1 MCSTGRQS
9 AESQNDLTKVIL
21 NPKEKLQMKILVIG
35 GTGTVGSQVVRELL
49 ARQMDVRVLT
59 RSADKAKSLLA
70 GAQGVTGDLLDP
82 GAVRSVFRGMD
93 GVFLLSG
100 VSTTETHEGLMALNG
115 IRMSG
120 VKRLVYMSVYNLDQA
135 LHLPHFGS
143 KLPME
148 SVVKSSG
155 IPYTILRPNNFYQ
168 NDYLFKDA
176 LLEHAIYPQPLGDL
190 GLSRVDVR
198 DIAEA
203 AAIAL
208 TTAGHEGQ
216 TYNLVGPDV
225 HTGQSTAEAWGR
237 ALGKSVAYAGND
249 LDAWEQQSLQYL
261 PAWMVFDFRLMY
273 AFFQE
278 KGFKATP
285 SDLERLKQLLGHA
298 PRNFEDFAQETARIW
313 GT

>member
-1 MCSTGRQS
+1 
-9 AESQNDLTKVIL
+9 
-21 NPKEKLQMKILVIG
+21 MKILVIG

-59 RSADKAKSLLA
+59 RSADKAKSLPA

-82 GAVRSVFRGMD
+82 GTVRSVFRGMD

-143 KLPME
+143 KLPIE

-168 NDYLFKDA
+168 NDYWFKDA
-176 LLEHAIYPQPLGDL
+176 LLEHGVYPQPLGDL

-225 HTGQSTAEAWGR
+225 HTGQSTAAAWGR

-285 SDLERLKQLLGHA
+285 SDLERLMQLLGHA
-298 PRNFEDFAQETARIW
+298 PRTFEDFAQETARMW